1 MAKRYIGG
9 LIVLALGLAL
19 MACHILDNYTL
30 YLNYGVQEGLMIV
43 HSLPIGVAL
52 LMLLRCKRSNVMADP
67 SAAVAGCLYGVC
79 LGSVYPAFVA
89 MLWFADGEPVDGIGV
104 IFFLAALLLTVLVC
118 VMDCLQNKKKL
129 SFRRF
134 LLEAC
139 IAGSLIGPMFVP
151 AYRVITACIVWVD

>member
-1 MAKRYIGG
+1 MGKKQVGG
-9 LIVLALGLAL
+9 LIVLALELAL
-19 MACHILDNYTL
+19 MAYHIIDQYTF
-30 YLNYGVQEGLMIV
+30 YLKYGVQGGLIIV
-43 HSLPIGVAL
+43 HSLPIGVSL
-52 LMLLRCKRSNVMADP
+52 LMLLRCKRSKVMADP
-67 SAAVAGCLYGVC
+67 SAAIVGCLYGVC

-104 IFFLAALLLTVLVC
+104 IFFLAALLLPVLVC

-151 AYRVITACIVWVD
+151 AYRVITACIVWLD